1 MIKRKIRRNK
11 TWNLINVQDVVTF
24 TYQKETFVLNVTN
37 LAMDND
43 VVNYIQENGLDGG
56 INIISGKTGISV
68 KNINRFLGYEGLGEY
83 SDKLGNISLKSDKI
97 DL

>member
-1 MIKRKIRRNK
+1 MEFNK
-11 TWNLINVQDVVTF
+11 CTRCGNFYLSEGNVCPKCETKDNLEFSTF
-24 TYQKETFVLNVTN
+24 K
-37 LAMDND
+37 
-43 VVNYIQENGLDGG
+43 NYIQENGLDGG